1 MTTKM
6 EGKRDLIEFGF
17 LKGLADRTKVA
28 MAQAGWLVS
37 EYVPFGEN
45 RTAYEARRRKYL
57 KELESLGRAPAP

>member
-1 MTTKM
+1 MSTKM

-28 MAQAGWLVS
+28 KAQEGWLVS

-57 KELESLGRAPAP
+57 KELESLGVPHP